1 MHIHTP
7 PVGSSTLAHLAD
19 IAKTLGNPQRLV
31 LLEHMAQGELAVEQ
45 LAEMAQ
51 LSIANTSQ
59 HLQTLKRAGLVSARR
74 QGKHM
79 LYQLGNGP
87 LAEVLA
93 AMRNYA
99 EFQRHALHQ
108 TLSQDFQPQQL
119 EAITMAELQR
129 RMREQAITLIDV
141 RPEAEF
147 AAAHIPGALNIPLT
161 SLQAQIQ
168 QLPQQGIVAYCR
180 DPYCISST
188 HAVELLLTHGLQ
200 AQRLIGGVPEWAKTG
215 MPVAHGQEK
224 APQEGL

>member
-79 LYQLGNGP
+79 LYQLGN
-87 LAEVLA
+87 
-93 AMRNYA
+93 
-99 EFQRHALHQ
+99 
-108 TLSQDFQPQQL
+108 
-119 EAITMAELQR
+119 
-129 RMREQAITLIDV
+129 
-141 RPEAEF
+141 
-147 AAAHIPGALNIPLT
+147 
-161 SLQAQIQ
+161 
-168 QLPQQGIVAYCR
+168 
-180 DPYCISST
+180 
-188 HAVELLLTHGLQ
+188 
-200 AQRLIGGVPEWAKTG
+200 
-215 MPVAHGQEK
+215 
-224 APQEGL
+224 